1 MLGVGFLAFDNV
13 LPPKQLKPPA
23 EIRHNMD
30 DWREADE
37 PACPACGADI
47 NRAAPECPDCGEQLI
62 SEAVAEALD
71 ERMAEALE
79 AQAQTAPRW
88 AVVLTGLALG
98 IAIAPLAVYAVVLV
112 VGDLPLLV
120 LAAIGLAGW
129 LLPAAALS
137 RLPNPSAVLS
147 RGLYLV
153 VGGIA
158 AIVVALGYNVL
169 TPGSGVLTDQAG
181 AAVAVLALTAIVAL
195 LLARRI
201 AGRAARQA
209 RGEPGPLHERAG
221 IEPEPDSGP
230 ESEPKDDDA

>member
-1 MLGVGFLAFDNV
+1 
-13 LPPKQLKPPA
+13 
-23 EIRHNMD
+23 MD
-30 DWREADE
+30 DWREAEE

-47 NRAAPECPDCGEQLI
+47 NRAAPECPACGEQLL
-62 SEAVAEALD
+62 SDEVAEALD

-79 AQAQTAPRW
+79 AQARTAPRW
-88 AVVLTGLALG
+88 AVILTGLALG

-112 VGDLPLLV
+112 VGDLPPLV
-120 LAAIGLAGW
+120 LVAIGLAGW

-153 VGGIA
+153 AGGIG
-158 AIVVALGYNVL
+158 AIVLALGYTVV

-181 AAVAVLALTAIVAL
+181 VAVAVLALTALVAL

-201 AGRAARQA
+201 AGRAARQV

-221 IEPEPDSGP
+221 IEPDPDS
-230 ESEPKDDDA
+230 EFEPQDDDA

>member
-1 MLGVGFLAFDNV
+1 
-13 LPPKQLKPPA
+13 
-23 EIRHNMD
+23 MD
-30 DWREADE
+30 DWREAEE
-37 PACPACGADI
+37 PACPACGADL

-62 SEAVAEALD
+62 SEEVAEALD
-71 ERMAEALE
+71 ERMAEAMA
-79 AQAQTAPRW
+79 AQSRTAPRW

-120 LAAIGLAGW
+120 LVAIGFAGW

-153 VGGIA
+153 VGGIG
-158 AIVVALGYNVL
+158 AIVLALGYNL
-169 TPGSGVLTDQAG
+169 FTLNSGVLTDEAG

-221 IEPEPDSGP
+221 IEAEPEPTPDS
-230 ESEPKDDDA
+230 EDDDA

>member
-1 MLGVGFLAFDNV
+1 
-13 LPPKQLKPPA
+13 
-23 EIRHNMD
+23 MD
-30 DWREADE
+30 DWREAEE

-47 NRAAPECPDCGEQLI
+47 NRAAPECPDCGEQLL
-62 SEAVAEALD
+62 SEEVAEALD

-79 AQAQTAPRW
+79 SQAQTAPRW

-112 VGDLPLLV
+112 AGNLPLLV
-120 LAAIGLAGW
+120 LAGIGLAGW

-153 VGGIA
+153 VGGIG
-158 AIVVALGYNVL
+158 AIVAALAYNVV
-169 TPGSGVLTDQAG
+169 TPGSSVVTDRTG

-221 IEPEPDSGP
+221 IEPES
-230 ESEPKDDDA
+230 ESEPGPEPEPEDDP

>member
-1 MLGVGFLAFDNV
+1 
-13 LPPKQLKPPA
+13 
-23 EIRHNMD
+23 MD
-30 DWREADE
+30 DWREAEE

-47 NRAAPECPDCGEQLI
+47 NRAAPECPACGEQLI
-62 SEAVAEALD
+62 SDEVVEALD

-79 AQAQTAPRW
+79 AQARTAPRW

-112 VGDLPLLV
+112 VGDLPPLV
-120 LAAIGLAGW
+120 LVAIGLAGW

-153 VGGIA
+153 VGGIG
-158 AIVVALGYNVL
+158 AIVLALGYTVV
-169 TPGSGVLTDQAG
+169 TPGSGALTDRAG
-181 AAVAVLALTAIVAL
+181 VAVAVLALTALVAL

-201 AGRAARQA
+201 AGRAARQV

-221 IEPEPDSGP
+221 IDPEAD
-230 ESEPKDDDA
+230 EQVERDD